1 MLKNKFDTAL
11 FRIIGILVV
20 GFSVSILFG
29 GIDAGFPHLASSI
42 IYTATFW
49 EGSWRIILYFQTRY
63 KKWHET
69 KKRIFA
75 QAVTVLIYVLS
86 AKIPLTFMDSYLIHH
101 KPFGWNTYKIGLSQS
116 IFITLLIASIYE
128 AEYFFRLWKNS
139 IIDNEKLKRENLKAQ
154 FDTLKN
160 QVNPHF
166 LFNSLNTLSAII
178 TEKPEQ
184 AVTFVEKLSA
194 LYRYI
199 LQYRNEEAVS
209 LSTEI
214 ENIESYFYLQS
225 IRFGDNLILSKQL
238 PQQCLAYQLP
248 ALSLQVLA
256 ENAVKH
262 NVVSAAKPLTLTL
275 TLEMIQN
282 KPYLIVTNNLQAKKA
297 LEDSTGLGLYN
308 LMERY
313 RQICAEELFIF
324 KTATDFIVKLP
335 LINPNSY
342 HEDTD
347 SRR

>member
-1 MLKNKFDTAL
+1 MLRNKFDSVG
-11 FRIIGILVV
+11 FRIIGILLV

-29 GIDAGFPHLASSI
+29 GIDLDFSHLASSI

-49 EGSWRIILYFQTRY
+49 EGSWRIITFFQSRY

-69 KKRIFA
+69 KTRILA
-75 QAVTVLIYVLS
+75 QTVTVLLYVLG
-86 AKIPLTFMDSYLIHH
+86 AKIPLSFLDSFLIHH
-101 KPFGWNTYKIGLSQS
+101 KPFGWETYKLGLYQS

-128 AEYFFRLWKNS
+128 AGYFFRHWKNS
-139 IIDNEKLKRENLKAQ
+139 IIDNEKLKSENLKAQ

-178 TEKPEQ
+178 MEKPQE
-184 AVTFVEKLSA
+184 AVTYVEKLSA

-199 LQYRNEEAVS
+199 LQYRNEETVS
-209 LSTEI
+209 LKTEI

-225 IRFGDNLILSKQL
+225 IRFGDNLILL
-238 PQQCLAYQLP
+238 IDVPQHCLAFRLP

-262 NVVSAAKPLTLTL
+262 NVVSSKKPLTLTL
-275 TLEMIQN
+275 TLENIEN
-282 KPYLIVTNNLQAKKA
+282 KYFLNVSNNLQPKKA

-313 RQICAEELFIF
+313 RQICAEELYIF
-324 KTATDFIVKLP
+324 KTTTDFTVKLP
-335 LINPNSY
+335 LINPSK
-342 HEDTD
+342 
-347 SRR
+347 